1 MSKPDSKGTLIRIR
15 PNNSISKTTYHDEP
29 LLYKL
34 QLLYKLLLLYLQLLQ
49 GRRGL
54 NPVSLQQMGLLDK
67 VHLQLFLQLRH
78 QLLQLLSTR
87 V

>member
-34 QLLYKLLLLYLQLLQ
+34 QLLYKLLLLYLQLTKSISKKIDSFVCCNQ
-49 GRRGL
+49 CDQIVPFCKITG
-54 NPVSLQQMGLLDK
+54 
-67 VHLQLFLQLRH
+67 HFLR
-78 QLLQLLSTR
+78 
-87 V
+87 